1 MYGTHLCMK
10 SDIYM
15 LGSFV
20 SNDRFYPLI
29 HALLEQHGALGVNY
43 LAKELNVPISTLQKY
58 LDKDQNYFK
67 KNQSRKWVL
76 PGTAVST
83 DMSVVSNNFSNVID
97 SQLMSMEALINT
109 LMSQF
114 RATATLIETN
124 KGSHH
129 PVAQQIPNIDQRL
142 IELDKESQKI
152 YDVIKKQKAN
162 IPEEYKGLLF
172 NLDYVGLVLKI
183 GHTFAANMLGNEI
196 YGVLAGRDKVLDD
209 ETLELIKDHQK
220 S

>member
-97 SQLMSMEALINT
+97 SQLMSMEALITT

-114 RATATLIETN
+114 RATVTLIESN
-124 KGSHH
+124 KGSHA
-129 PVAQQIPNIDQRL
+129 PVANKSVNIRQRL
-142 IELDKESQKI
+142 IDLDEEANKVEA
-152 YDVIKKQKAN
+152 VIKKQKSN
-162 IPEEYKGLLF
+162 IPEEYINLLLNF
-172 NLDYVGLVLKI
+172 DYVSFVLTV
-183 GHTFAANMLGNEI
+183 GHKYAVETLSTDI
-196 YGVLAGRDKVLDD
+196 YGILSGKDTELNE
-209 ETLELIKDHQK
+209 ETVDHIKDHQK